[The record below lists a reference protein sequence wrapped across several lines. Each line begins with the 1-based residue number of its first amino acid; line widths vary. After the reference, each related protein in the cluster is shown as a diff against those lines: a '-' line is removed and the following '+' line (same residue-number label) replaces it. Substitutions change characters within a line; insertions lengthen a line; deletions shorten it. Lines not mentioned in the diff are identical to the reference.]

1 MDTLKEFIVIA
12 IVVLLAAV
20 FLKVVLDSI
29 KSTVARAKTP
39 VSSVAADVAE
49 KRSETG
55 LGEFKEDGL
64 RLGKGVYNVDFKL
77 ENGETLTLQV
87 AKSEYD
93 GLTEGAHGIL
103 NYREKTYL
111 GFTPDALI

>member
-1 MDTLKEFIVIA
+1 MDALKEFIVIA
-12 IVVLLAAV
+12 IVILLAAV

-29 KSTVARAKTP
+29 RSTVARAKSP
-39 VSSVAADVAE
+39 VLSIAADISE
-49 KRSETG
+49 KRCETG

-77 ENGETLTLQV
+77 ENGEMLTLQMSK
-87 AKSEYD
+87 AEYD
-93 GLTEGAHGIL
+93 ELTEGAHGIL

-111 GFTPDALI
+111 GFTPDALA